1 MTDETRHVPIPEHWT
16 FKDEGVAAGFEGHV
30 REQLPW
36 YEMVTAAIVQIGR
49 HYIGQGGLV
58 YDVCA
63 STGNVSR
70 ALESIIKDRDA
81 TCISVEES
89 EEMAAQWQGPGTL
102 EVRPAQ
108 TVDYQGY
115 DLAVVMLGLMFL
127 RADEQSVLLERLHRS
142 INPGG
147 ALIVVERM
155 LPPSGYLSIVTSR
168 LTLAAKLD
176 QGATADEVISKE
188 LSLAGAQRPV
198 DARVLLAHGAVEW
211 FRFGDFAGWVIEK
224 ELPRRL

>member
-1 MTDETRHVPIPEHWT
+1 MTETRHIAIPEHWT
-16 FKDEGVAAGFEGHV
+16 FKDPSVAAGFGEHV

-36 YEMVTAAIVQIGR
+36 YDLVTQAIVQIGR

-63 STGNVSR
+63 STGNISR
-70 ALESIIKDRDA
+70 ALAGVIQDREA
-81 TCISVEES
+81 TCISIEES
-89 EEMAAQWQGPGTL
+89 EDMAAQWEGPGEL
-102 EVRPAQ
+102 VVQPAQ
-108 TVDYQGY
+108 AAEIRGFDF
-115 DLAVVMLGLMFL
+115 AVVMLGLMFL
-127 RADEQSVLLERLHRS
+127 RADEQGALLEKLHRN

-147 ALIVVERM
+147 AVVLVERM

-168 LTLAAKLD
+168 LTLAAKMS
-176 QGATADEVISKE
+176 QGANPEEVIGKE
-188 LSLAGAQRPV
+188 LALAGAQRPI

-224 ELPRRL
+224 DLPRRS